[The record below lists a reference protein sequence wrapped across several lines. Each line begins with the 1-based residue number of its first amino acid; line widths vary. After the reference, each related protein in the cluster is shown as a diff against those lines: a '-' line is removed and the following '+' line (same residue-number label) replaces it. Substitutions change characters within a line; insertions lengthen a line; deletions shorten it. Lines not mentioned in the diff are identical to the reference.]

1 MWLKVYE
8 TFPEGVALIRNDM
21 VLYAN
26 KSFYHLL
33 EIKGNYPTHA
43 HNLSSIGGLAGVDNE
58 MEYDNLK

>member
-1 MWLKVYE
+1 VYE
-8 TFPEGVALIRNDM
+8 TFPEGVALIRNNM

-33 EIKGNYPTHA
+33 DIKGNYPNHT
-43 HNLSSIGGLAGVDNE
+43 NSLTSIGGAVDNE